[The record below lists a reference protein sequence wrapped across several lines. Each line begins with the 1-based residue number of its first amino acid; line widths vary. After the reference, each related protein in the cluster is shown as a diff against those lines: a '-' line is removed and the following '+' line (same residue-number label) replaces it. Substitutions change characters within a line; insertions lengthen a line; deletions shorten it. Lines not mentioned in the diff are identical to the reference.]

1 MTEPKY
7 TDVVEMSEDEY
18 MRSRKTFIDNMDS
31 GVRCKEFLMDVWRR
45 TYEYRGIKYDI
56 AMMRYL
62 STSGQIGMNQYGK
75 WFVLEHPKETSRIAE
90 FAKEICEYCEFL
102 YRDTLHPRNDQQ
114 TLEQMFNEVVEFARQ
129 DIDYFL
135 DDASGEIEKRQ
146 TRLAEIASCIQS
158 LRRREN

>member
-1 MTEPKY
+1 
-7 TDVVEMSEDEY
+7 MSDDEY
-18 MRSRKTFIDNMDS
+18 MASRKTFIDDLDS
-31 GVRCKEFLMDVWRR
+31 DVRCKEFLKDVWRR

-90 FAKEICEYCEFL
+90 FVKEIAEYSEFL
-102 YRDTLHPRNDQQ
+102 YKDTLHPRNDQQ
-114 TLEQMFNEVVEFARQ
+114 TFEQMFYEMVEFARQ

-135 DDASGEIEKRQ
+135 DDMHTEVEKRQ
-146 TRLAEIASCIQS
+146 TLLEEIASSIQS
-158 LRRREN
+158 LRRRN